1 MSAFFVSLLFS
12 AAVQVLKYGIG
23 ALYEARKL
31 RRPNLRDKEGTR
43 AYLENLLRWAAY
55 LHRSF
60 FSDLATAGF
69 TLGILLEI
77 VKPGEKWDAF
87 YEALAHDFKISVQFP
102 PAKYNP
108 VGPDDR
114 QPERERRILRL
125 CRNLKKHRPSDSFS
139 DFGSGEEVSDLE
151 KVMAEEYLAVTRRL
165 LDHPAVLTQAKRTWH
180 GMRG

>member
-1 MSAFFVSLLFS
+1 MSAIFVSIIFS
-12 AAVQVLKYGIG
+12 AAVQALRYGISV
-23 ALYEARKL
+23 LYEARKL
-31 RRPNLRDKEGTR
+31 RRPDLRDKEGTR

-60 FSDLATAGF
+60 FPDLATAGF
-69 TLGILLEI
+69 TLGILLEL

-87 YEALAHDFKISVQFP
+87 YEALAHDFKVSLKFP
-102 PAKYNP
+102 PERYDP
-108 VGPDDR
+108 VRPDNGL
-114 QPERERRILRL
+114 PERERRILKL

-139 DFGSGEEVSDLE
+139 DVDSGEDVSDLE
-151 KVMAEEYLAVTRRL
+151 KVMAEEYLAVARRL